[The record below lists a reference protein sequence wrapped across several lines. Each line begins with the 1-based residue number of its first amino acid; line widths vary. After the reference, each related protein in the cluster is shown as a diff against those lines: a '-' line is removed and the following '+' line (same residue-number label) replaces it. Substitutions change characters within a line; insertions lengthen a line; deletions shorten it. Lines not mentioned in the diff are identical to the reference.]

1 MDKLKKCCVC
11 GDPITIGFLMPDGEY
26 VCAYQP
32 CCYCYCEDKG
42 ERIEIEEEQ
51 EDTQ

>member
-26 VCAYQP
+26 VCACDS
-32 CCYCYCEDKG
+32 CCYYYCKDKG
-42 ERIEIEEEQ
+42 EIIEQEQEQ
-51 EDTQ
+51 EDPK